1 MGKKVTSADNQQE
14 RLKTIGWVIGF
25 VDGEGCFC
33 VSINRNKEAKI
44 GWQVIPEFVV
54 TQGEKSL
61 KSLQEIESFFSCGKI
76 FVNKRYDNH
85 KEHLYRF
92 CIRSLS
98 DLRNKVVPFFE
109 ENPLRTAKNEDFIK
123 FSKVVN
129 MMDGRHLAREGIE
142 QIARIAQ
149 TMNRKKPARFL
160 ESSETIRQTPINS
173 GKI

>member
-1 MGKKVTSADNQQE
+1 MSKKVLSADNQQE

-44 GWQVIPEFVV
+44 GWQVVPEFVV

-61 KSLQEIESFFSCGKI
+61 QSLQELEKFFSCGKI
-76 FVNKRYDNH
+76 FVNRRYDNH

-92 CIRSLS
+92 CVRSLA
-98 DLRNKVVPFFE
+98 DLRGMIIPFFKD
-109 ENPLRTAKNEDFIK
+109 NPLRTAKREDFIK
-123 FSKVVN
+123 FSKVVELMN
-129 MMDGRHLAREGIE
+129 GKHLTREGIE
-142 QIARIAQ
+142 QIAKIAQ

-160 ESSETIRQTPINS
+160 ESSEAIRQIRQ
-173 GKI
+173 KMHI